1 LLKPDAIRIRIQTK
15 VFIVFLNPLH
25 TQSIQAQRKA
35 PANRELFNK
44 EIPSFDPFWGTNF
57 GLPGF
62 GSGTGSTDPFESGFY
77 PHPIQIRI
85 RIRTLCGTLNINRE
99 NNIPG

>member
-35 PANRELFNK
+35 PANRELFNR
-44 EIPSFDPFWGTNF
+44 EIPSFDPFWGTSF
-57 GLPGF
+57 ALPVY
-62 GSGTGSTDPFESGFY
+62 GSGNGSNDPSKSGFKE
-77 PHPIQIRI
+77 QRALQ
-85 RIRTLCGTLNINRE
+85 T
-99 NNIPG
+99 